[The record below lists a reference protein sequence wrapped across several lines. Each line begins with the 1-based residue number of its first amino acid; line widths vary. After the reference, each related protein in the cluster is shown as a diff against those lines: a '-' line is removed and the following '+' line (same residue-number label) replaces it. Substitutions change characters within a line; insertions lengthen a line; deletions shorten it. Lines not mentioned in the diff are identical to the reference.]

1 MLENKTVLVTGASRG
16 IGKTI
21 ANDILN
27 HYKVEGTYA
36 KTPPKQED
44 VKFFYYQLDI
54 SNKKSIERFWK
65 DKPVKPKYDV
75 LVNNAGI
82 SHRKDF
88 LDYTYEEIQTM
99 INTNLIGTMMMCQ
112 YFIKQNPNGT
122 IINIASIGGVNGGTE
137 QIPYAISK
145 AGIIN
150 LTKSIAKAYPS
161 IKCNC
166 ISPGI
171 IDTDMIDVTKVNLKR
186 IPKGR
191 IGNTN
196 DIAVVVKFLI
206 DGASDY
212 ITGQNI
218 VIDGGITING

>member
-16 IGKTI
+16 IGKQITYELEDLYYVNGTFCT
-21 ANDILN
+21 NDTGI
-27 HYKVEGTYA
+27 T
-36 KTPPKQED
+36 D
-44 VKFFYYQLDI
+44 DYQLDI
-54 SNKKSIERFWK
+54 SSKESIERFWE
-65 DKPVKPKYDV
+65 DKPKYDV
-75 LVNNAGI
+75 LINNAGI

-88 LDYTYEEIQTM
+88 LEYTYEEIQTM

-150 LTKSIAKAYPS
+150 LTKSIAKSYPS

-191 IGNTN
+191 IGNTK
-196 DIAVVVKFLI
+196 DIAGVVKFLI
-206 DGASDY
+206 DEASDY

-218 VIDGGITING
+218 TVDGGIIING

>member
-1 MLENKTVLVTGASRG
+1 MLKNKTVLVTGASRG
-16 IGKTI
+16 IGKQITYELEDLYYV
-21 ANDILN
+21 N
-27 HYKVEGTYA
+27 GTYC
-36 KTPPKQED
+36 TND
-44 VKFFYYQLDI
+44 TGIIGDYQLDI
-54 SNKKSIERFWK
+54 SDKKNIERFWES
-65 DKPVKPKYDV
+65 KPKYDV
-75 LVNNAGI
+75 LINNAGI

-88 LDYTYEEIQTM
+88 LEYTYEEIQTM

-137 QIPYAISK
+137 QIPYATSK

-150 LTKSIAKAYPS
+150 LTKSIAKSYPS

-196 DIAVVVKFLI
+196 DIAGVVKFLI
-206 DGASDY
+206 DAASDY

-218 VIDGGITING
+218 IVDGGITING

>member
-1 MLENKTVLVTGASRG
+1 MLENKTVIVTGSSRG

-21 ANDILN
+21 INELKQEC
-27 HYKVEGTYA
+27 HVCGTYCNKA
-36 KTPPKQED
+36 PFLQGIH
-44 VKFFYYQLDI
+44 YQLDI
-54 SNKKSIERFWK
+54 SDKKSIERFWE
-65 DKPVKPKYDV
+65 DKPKYDV

-82 SHRKDF
+82 SHRKYF
-88 LDYTYEEIQTM
+88 LDYTYEEIQNI
-99 INTNLIGTMMMCQ
+99 INTNLIGTIMMCK

-137 QIPYAISK
+137 QIPYAVSK

-171 IDTDMIDVTKVNLKR
+171 IDTDMIDVTKINLKR

-196 DIAVVVKFLI
+196 DIAGTVKFLI
-206 DGASDY
+206 DEASDY

-218 VIDGGITING
+218 VIDGGITINV